1 MTDVAVDLVAT
12 AGHAPVL
19 STRAGTPGDLDLVH
33 RELMAV
39 IDESPFYNDEFKAYE
54 KQRLGK
60 RYLRAL
66 LDADPW
72 HIMLLLL
79 DGQPAGAIISGPE
92 FGAIFRYWSWV
103 FPRCR
108 ESKMGMHGM
117 RAFDAHFDNGRFHK
131 AFTLVRPENQVA
143 RLLLRR
149 YGYKETCLLE
159 NHIFGQDYL
168 MIEKAYT
175 KVTDGY
181 DHGVNFGRLAD
192 FKRLAKAFPRKVE
205 ATFPVRK
212 RDNSK
217 QLGRR
222 AAP

>member
-1 MTDVAVDLVAT
+1 MSDAAFDLRTD

-19 STRAGTPGDLDLVH
+19 STRAGTPADIDLVH
-33 RELMAV
+33 HELMAV
-39 IDESPFYNDEFKAYE
+39 IDESPHYNDEFKAYE
-54 KQRLGK
+54 KQRLSK

-72 HIMLLLL
+72 HIMLLVF
-79 DGQPAGAIISGPE
+79 DGHPAGAIISGPE

-103 FPRCR
+103 FPRYR

-149 YGYKETCLLE
+149 YGYRETCQLD

-175 KVTDGY
+175 KVTEGY

-192 FKRLAKAFPRKVE
+192 FRRLA
-205 ATFPVRK
+205 
-212 RDNSK
+212 K
-217 QLGRR
+217 QLGRH

>member
-1 MTDVAVDLVAT
+1 MADITSASQTLAGNTAT
-12 AGHAPVL
+12 TPVL
-19 STRAGTPGDLDLVH
+19 STRAAAFGDIDLVH

-39 IDESPFYNDEFKAYE
+39 IDESPHYNDLFKAYE
-54 KQRLGK
+54 KRRLSKG
-60 RYLRAL
+60 YLRAL
-66 LDADPW
+66 QDADPW
-72 HIMLLLL
+72 HVMVLTM
-79 DGQPAGAIISGPE
+79 DGEPAGAIVSGPE

-103 FPRCR
+103 FPRYR
-108 ESKMGMHGM
+108 ESRMGMHGM

-159 NHIFGQDYL
+159 SHIFGQDYL

-175 KVTDGY
+175 KAIEGY

-192 FKRLAKAFPRKVE
+192 FKRLAKQF
-205 ATFPVRK
+205 
-212 RDNSK
+212 
-217 QLGRR
+217 GRR